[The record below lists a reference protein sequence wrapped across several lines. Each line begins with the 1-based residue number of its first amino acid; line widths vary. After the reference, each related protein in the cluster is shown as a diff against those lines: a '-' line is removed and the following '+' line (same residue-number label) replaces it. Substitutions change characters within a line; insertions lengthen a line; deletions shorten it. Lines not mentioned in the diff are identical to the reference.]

1 MLKKKHHL
9 WALCAIAISLV
20 ALNTVQPALAL
31 SDNPITRISIAS
43 DGAQGNDDSDYSAVS
58 DDGRYVAFDS
68 YASNLVP
75 EDSTPG
81 RDIFVHDRQ
90 TGEITLVSINS
101 DSVQAN
107 DESYFPA
114 ISGDGRYVVFTSFA
128 TNLVSGD
135 TNGKRDIFLH
145 DRQTGATERVSVA
158 SDGTQG
164 NNYSSDP
171 AVSNDGCYVVFS
183 SWASNL
189 VPDDSNLSQDIFIHD
204 CQTGA
209 TERVSIA
216 SDVTQANSSSFRPAI
231 TADGR
236 YVAFESNASN
246 LVSGDTN
253 GRTDVFVH
261 DRQTGKT
268 TLVSVASDGTQG
280 NSDSGTPALSTDGR
294 YVIFRSW
301 ATNLV
306 PNDTNNMGDVFV
318 HDRQTGKTTLVS
330 VASDGTQANRHS
342 YSRSIT
348 FDGRYVV
355 FYSDADNLVP
365 GDTNGSDDIFV
376 HDRLTGM
383 TERVSVA
390 PGGSQTNDD
399 SNHPTISA
407 NGRFVTFTSY
417 ASNLAP
423 GDTNG
428 SADIFVK
435 DLWTETFLPLTVK

>member
-43 DGAQGNDDSDYSAVS
+43 DGAQGNGDSDYSAVS
-58 DDGRYVAFDS
+58 DDGRYAAFDS
-68 YASNLVP
+68 FASNLVP
-75 EDSTPG
+75 GDSTPG

-164 NNYSSDP
+164 NNFSSDP
-171 AVSNDGCYVVFS
+171 AVSNDGRYVVFS

-189 VPDDSNLSQDIFIHD
+189 VPNDSNLSQDIFIHD
-204 CQTGA
+204 CQTGV
-209 TERVSIA
+209 TERISIA
-216 SDVTQANSSSFRPAI
+216 SDGTQTNGNALGPAI
-231 TADGR
+231 TPDGR
-236 YVAFESNASN
+236 YVVFYSAASNLAHGDTNNEWDIFVHDRQTSVTERISVASDGTQANGASLASDISENGRYVVFESLASN
-246 LVSGDTN
+246 LVVGDTN
-253 GRTDVFVH
+253 IYNDIFVH
-261 DRQTGKT
+261 DRQTG
-268 TLVSVASDGTQG
+268 
-280 NSDSGTPALSTDGR
+280 
-294 YVIFRSW
+294 
-301 ATNLV
+301 ATE
-306 PNDTNNMGDVFV
+306 
-318 HDRQTGKTTLVS
+318 RVS
-330 VASDGTQANRHS
+330 VASDGTQANNDS
-342 YSRSIT
+342 YSPVIT
-348 FDGRYVV
+348 TDGRYIA
-355 FYSDADNLVP
+355 FASYASNLVP
-365 GDTNGSDDIFV
+365 GDSNNHLDVFI
-376 HDRLTGM
+376 HDCQTST

-390 PGGSQTNDD
+390 SDGTQANGF
-399 SNHPTISA
+399 SNEPAITGD
-407 NGRFVTFTSY
+407 GRFVTFTSY

-428 SADIFVK
+428 FADIFVK